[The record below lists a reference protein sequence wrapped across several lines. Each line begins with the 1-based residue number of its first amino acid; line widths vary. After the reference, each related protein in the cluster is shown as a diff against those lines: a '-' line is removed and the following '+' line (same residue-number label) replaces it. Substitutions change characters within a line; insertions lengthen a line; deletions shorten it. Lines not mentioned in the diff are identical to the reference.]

1 MVSQGLVVRLEAKR
15 GKEAEVEAFLVSALP
30 LAMQEPATIAWFAV
44 KFGDSRYGIVDFFPD
59 GAGRAAHLAGPIAKA
74 LMAKAGELLASPPVI
89 ENISVLADK
98 LPG

>member
-44 KFGDSRYGIVDFFPD
+44 KFGDSQYGIVDFFPD
-59 GAGRAAHLAGPIAKA
+59 G
-74 LMAKAGELLASPPVI
+74 
-89 ENISVLADK
+89 